1 MRNSKKITKCR
12 LCKSKKLYQI
22 LGFGKVPLGN
32 NLLSSRKL
40 ANEVKTFNLS
50 LIRCK
55 ICGHFQLSD
64 EVAPELLYATNYT
77 YLSGVASSFVEHF
90 ENYTTWVIKQC
101 KLKKKDL
108 VLDVGSN
115 DGTCLNSFKKRNLNV
130 LGIDPA
136 YLPAKIANNNGINTI
151 NKFFNSKSSIEIKEN
166 FGQVDFITSHNVL
179 AHIGNITEVFE
190 NIFDLLKDDGYFCF
204 EVGYFLKV
212 LQNNFF
218 DTIYH
223 EHLDYHHASPL
234 IKYLSNLGFSIINIS
249 TNKIQGGSIRILC
262 KKKNKTKIYSQP
274 KKFLQKEKNSIIN
287 DKRYISSWANS
298 IYININKFKNLI
310 KDYKN
315 QKKIIIG
322 YGAPTKATLILKIS
336 GVRYNTIA
344 EIVEDNDL
352 KVGRYLP
359 KTDIKICKYNKLKIN
374 KSEVIIIFAW
384 NFFSDII
391 NKLKKDK
398 IKNKVIISPL
408 PEVKVYNL

>member
-1 MRNSKKITKCR
+1 MRNSKKISKCR
-12 LCKSKKLYQI
+12 LCNSKKLYQI
-22 LGFGKVPLGN
+22 VGFGKVPLGN

-40 ANEVKTFNLS
+40 ANAVKTFNLS
-50 LIRCK
+50 LIRCNK
-55 ICGHFQLSD
+55 CGHFQLSD

-90 ENYTTWVIKQC
+90 ENYATWAIKQC

-115 DGTCLNSFKKRNLNV
+115 DGTCLNSFRKRNLDV

-136 YLPAKIANNNGINTI
+136 YLPAKIANNKGIITI
-151 NKFFNSKSSIEIKEN
+151 NKFFNSKSSIEIKKN

-212 LQNNFF
+212 LKNNFF

-262 KKKNKTKIYSQP
+262 KKQNKTKIYSQP

-287 DKRYISSWANS
+287 DNRYINSWANS

-310 KDYKN
+310 KDCKN

-352 KVGRYLP
+352 KVGKYLP
-359 KTDIKICKYNKLKIN
+359 KTDIKIGKYNKLKIN
-374 KSEVIIIFAW
+374 QSEVIIIFAW
-384 NFFSDII
+384 NFFSDIVK
-391 NKLKKDK
+391 KLKRDK
-398 IKNKVIISPL
+398 IRNKVIISPL

>member
-166 FGQVDFITSHNVL
+166 FGQVDF
-179 AHIGNITEVFE
+179 
-190 NIFDLLKDDGYFCF
+190 
-204 EVGYFLKV
+204 
-212 LQNNFF
+212 
-218 DTIYH
+218 
-223 EHLDYHHASPL
+223 
-234 IKYLSNLGFSIINIS
+234 
-249 TNKIQGGSIRILC
+249 
-262 KKKNKTKIYSQP
+262 
-274 KKFLQKEKNSIIN
+274 
-287 DKRYISSWANS
+287 
-298 IYININKFKNLI
+298 
-310 KDYKN
+310 
-315 QKKIIIG
+315 
-322 YGAPTKATLILKIS
+322 
-336 GVRYNTIA
+336 
-344 EIVEDNDL
+344 
-352 KVGRYLP
+352 
-359 KTDIKICKYNKLKIN
+359 
-374 KSEVIIIFAW
+374 
-384 NFFSDII
+384 
-391 NKLKKDK
+391 
-398 IKNKVIISPL
+398 
-408 PEVKVYNL
+408 YNLLLNS